1 MNRSRPRRLR
11 RILLRTG
18 IALALLTAAVT
29 AGLYFGPFGFGPGSE
44 DSEAEVQLGRDVT
57 VERGDLVR
65 VVSAVGNVAAAKA
78 DELAFE
84 VSGKLARVLVA
95 PGDVVESGQLLA
107 ELDATELEQALLEAE
122 ESLESANLDH
132 ATLLEPPDP
141 DDLLLAQLS
150 LAEAES
156 ALARLR
162 DFEDPKTEVMLR
174 SSLLTSER
182 SLRQAQARLT
192 ELEGGATAE
201 QIAAATAQFQRAEAS
216 WLSERESY
224 DDFLSGPSELALET
238 ARLTLKQAE
247 ETLED
252 YRDSSRT
259 TQTDIDLQEL
269 VVVEAR
275 EALAELEAP
284 VGEAE
289 KRRRA
294 VSLAAAE
301 QEYENARLKLLE
313 LTESDSEEIALSR
326 IDYQTALLGLSSAQ
340 LALQEYQEGPAEHE
354 ISDAENA
361 IVRRQVELRRLQEP
375 PSRNGVRK
383 SELALAAAQRRVDD
397 AREQLAKTRLTAPY
411 PGAIT
416 KADATIGVQPAAG
429 FIAIQSSAR
438 PQIETRVTEIDVGK
452 VAVGQA
458 VKIEPDIFGSSEV
471 FAGAVDS
478 INPEPS
484 SDAGLITYDLTI
496 EFDSD
501 PDSLL
506 PGMTVALEIIIES
519 RSDVIVVPLA
529 ALTEEDGRVTVQV
542 VDPLTEL
549 AAEREIEVGLR
560 NEIEVEVLSGLSV
573 GELVRT
579 SLTEADEIDLSFG
592 PPDDEE

>member
-11 RILLRTG
+11 RILLRGG
-18 IALALLTAAVT
+18 IAIVLLAAV
-29 AGLYFGPFGFGPGSE
+29 AAAAVYFGPFGFGPGSE
-44 DSEAEVQLGRDVT
+44 DSETEVQLGRDVT

-65 VVSAVGNVAAAKA
+65 VVSAVGNVAAATS

-162 DFEDPKTEVMLR
+162 DFEDPKTEVTLR

-269 VVVEAR
+269 VVIEAR

-284 VGEAE
+284 VSEAE

-354 ISDAENA
+354 IADAENA

-416 KADATIGVQPAAG
+416 KANATIGVQPAAG

-471 FAGAVDS
+471 FAGTVDS

-496 EFDSD
+496 EFDTD

-506 PGMTVALEIIIES
+506 PGMTVALEIVIDS
-519 RSDVIVVPLA
+519 RGDVIIVPLA

-549 AAEREIEVGLR
+549 AVEREIEVGLR

>member
-1 MNRSRPRRLR
+1 MNSSRPRRR
-11 RILLRTG
+11 RRVLLRSG
-18 IALALLTAAVT
+18 IALAVLAVI
-29 AGLYFGPFGFGPGSE
+29 AVVVVLFGPFGLGPGARQPESE
-44 DSEAEVQLGRDVT
+44 LQLGRDLS

-65 VVSAVGNVAAAKA
+65 VVSAVGNVAAAQA
-78 DELAFE
+78 DDLAFE
-84 VSGKLARVLVA
+84 VPGNLARVLVA

-107 ELDATELEQALLEAE
+107 ELDAADLEQALLEAE
-122 ESLESANLDH
+122 EALESANLDH

-141 DDLLLAQLS
+141 DDLLLAQLALS
-150 LAEAES
+150 EAES

-162 DFEDPKTEVMLR
+162 DFEDSQTEVSLR

-182 SLRQAQARLT
+182 GLLQAQTRLT

-201 QIAAATAQFQRAEAS
+201 QIAAATARFQRAEAS

-224 DDFLSGPSELALET
+224 DEFLTGPSELKLET

-269 VVVEAR
+269 VVIDAR

-284 VGEAE
+284 VSEAE

-301 QEYENARLKLLE
+301 QEYENARLQLLE
-313 LTESDSEEIALSR
+313 LTDSDSEDIALAR
-326 IDYQTALLGLSSAQ
+326 IDYQAALLGVSSAQ
-340 LALQEYQEGPAEHE
+340 LALQEYQGGPEEHQVT
-354 ISDAENA
+354 DAENA
-361 IVRRQVELRRLQEP
+361 IIRRQIELRRLQEP
-375 PSRNGVRK
+375 PSQNTVRK
-383 SELALAAAQRRVDD
+383 SELGLAAAQRRVDD

-411 PGAIT
+411 GGAIT
-416 KADATIGVQPAAG
+416 KASATVGTQPAAG
-429 FIAIQSSAR
+429 FLAIQSGAR
-438 PQIETRVTEIDVGK
+438 PQIQTRVTEIDVGK
-452 VAVGQA
+452 VAVGQS
-458 VKIEPDIFGSSEV
+458 VTIEPDIFGSAEV
-471 FAGAVDS
+471 FNGTVGS

-496 EFDSD
+496 DFDSD
-501 PDSLL
+501 PGSLL

-519 RSDVIVVPLA
+519 RSDVLVIPLA
-529 ALTEEDGRVTVQV
+529 ALTEEDGRTTVQV
-542 VDPLTEL
+542 VNPQTDE

-560 NEIEVEVLSGLSV
+560 NEIEVEVLSGLSA

-579 SLTEADEIDLSFG
+579 SLTGAEEIDLNFG
-592 PPDDEE
+592 PPPDDE

>member
-1 MNRSRPRRLR
+1 MNRSSPRRLR
-11 RILLRTG
+11 RILIRAG
-18 IALALLTAAVT
+18 IALVLLAAV
-29 AGLYFGPFGFGPGSE
+29 AAAVLLLGPFGFGPGSQDPE
-44 DSEAEVQLGRDVT
+44 SEVQLGRDVT
-57 VERGDLVR
+57 VERGDLAR
-65 VVSAVGNVAAAKA
+65 VVSAVGNVAAAKS

-84 VSGKLARVLVA
+84 VDGKLARVLVA
-95 PGDVVESGQLLA
+95 PGDLVDSGQLLA
-107 ELDATELEQALLEAE
+107 ELDAADLEQALLEAQ
-122 ESLESANLDH
+122 ESLESASLDH

-150 LAEAES
+150 LAEAEA

-162 DFEDPKTEVMLR
+162 DFEDPKAEVMLR

-182 SLRQAQARLT
+182 SLRQAQARIND
-192 ELEGGATAE
+192 LEGGATAE
-201 QIAAATAQFQRAEAS
+201 QIAAATARFQRAEAG

-224 DDFLSGPSELALET
+224 QDFLDGPSDLQLET
-238 ARLTLKQAE
+238 ARLKLKQAE
-247 ETLED
+247 EKLED

-269 VVVEAR
+269 VVIEAR

-284 VGEAE
+284 VSEAE

-301 QEYENARLKLLE
+301 QEYENARLQLLE
-313 LTESDSEEIALSR
+313 LTESDSEEIALAR
-326 IDYQTALLGLSSAQ
+326 IDYQTALLGVSSAQ
-340 LALQEYQEGPAEHE
+340 LALQDYQDGPAEHE
-354 ISDAENA
+354 ITDAENA
-361 IVRRQVELRRLQEP
+361 IVRRQIELRGLREP
-375 PSRNGVRK
+375 PSKNAVRK
-383 SELALAAAQRRVDD
+383 SELALAAARRRVED

-411 PGAIT
+411 KGAIT
-416 KADATIGVQPAAG
+416 KADATIGAKPPAG

-458 VKIEPDIFGSSEV
+458 VTIEPDIFGSAEV
-471 FAGAVDS
+471 FEGTVGS

-496 EFDSD
+496 DFDSD
-501 PDSLL
+501 PGSLL

-519 RSDVIVVPLA
+519 RSGVIVIPLA

-549 AAEREIEVGLR
+549 PAEREIEVGLR
-560 NEIEVEVLSGLSV
+560 NEIEVEVLSGLAV

-579 SLTEADEIDLSFG
+579 SLTGAEEIDLSFG

>member
-1 MNRSRPRRLR
+1 MRRV
-11 RILLRTG
+11 LLRSG
-18 IALALLTAAVT
+18 IALVGLAVIAAAVV
-29 AGLYFGPFGFGPGSE
+29 LFGPFGLGPGARQPESE
-44 DSEAEVQLGRDVT
+44 LQLGRDLS

-65 VVSAVGNVAAAKA
+65 VVSAVGNVAAAQA
-78 DELAFE
+78 DDLAFE
-84 VSGKLARVLVA
+84 VTGNLARVLVA

-107 ELDATELEQALLEAE
+107 ELDAADLEQALLEAE
-122 ESLESANLDH
+122 EALESANLDH

-141 DDLLLAQLS
+141 DDLLLAQLALS
-150 LAEAES
+150 EAEG

-162 DFEDPKTEVMLR
+162 DFEDPQTEVSLR

-182 SLRQAQARLT
+182 GLLQAQTRLT

-201 QIAAATAQFQRAEAS
+201 QIAAATARFQRAEAS

-224 DDFLSGPSELALET
+224 DEFLGGPSELALQT

-269 VVVEAR
+269 VVIDAR
-275 EALAELEAP
+275 EALADLEAP
-284 VGEAE
+284 VSEAE

-301 QEYENARLKLLE
+301 QEYENARLQLLE
-313 LTESDSEEIALSR
+313 LTDSDSEDIALAR
-326 IDYQTALLGLSSAQ
+326 IDYQAALLGVSSAQ
-340 LALQEYQEGPAEHE
+340 LALQEYQGGPEDHQVT
-354 ISDAENA
+354 DAENA
-361 IVRRQVELRRLQEP
+361 IVRRQIELRRLQEP
-375 PSRNGVRK
+375 PSQNTVRK
-383 SELALAAAQRRVDD
+383 SELALAAAQRRVGD

-411 PGAIT
+411 GGAIT
-416 KADATIGVQPAAG
+416 KANATVGTQPPAG
-429 FIAIQSSAR
+429 FLAIQSSAR

-452 VAVGQA
+452 VAVGQS
-458 VKIEPDIFGSSEV
+458 VTIEPDIFGSAEV
-471 FAGAVDS
+471 FNGTVGS

-501 PDSLL
+501 PGSLL

-519 RSDVIVVPLA
+519 RRDVLVIPLA
-529 ALTEEDGRVTVQV
+529 ALTEEDGRATVQV
-542 VDPLTEL
+542 VDPETGE

-560 NEIEVEVLSGLSV
+560 NEIEVEVLSGLSA

-579 SLTEADEIDLSFG
+579 SLTGAEEIDLNFG
-592 PPDDEE
+592 PPPDDE

>member
-1 MNRSRPRRLR
+1 MRRV
-11 RILLRTG
+11 LLRSG
-18 IALALLTAAVT
+18 IALAVLAVIAAAAVF
-29 AGLYFGPFGFGPGSE
+29 FGPFGLGPGARQPESE
-44 DSEAEVQLGRDVT
+44 LQLGRDLS

-65 VVSAVGNVAAAKA
+65 VVSAVGNVAAAQA
-78 DELAFE
+78 DDLAFE
-84 VSGKLARVLVA
+84 VTGNLARVLVA

-107 ELDATELEQALLEAE
+107 ELDAADLEQALLEAE
-122 ESLESANLDH
+122 EALESANLDH

-141 DDLLLAQLS
+141 DDLLLAQLALS
-150 LAEAES
+150 EAEG

-162 DFEDPKTEVMLR
+162 DFEDPQTEVSLR

-182 SLRQAQARLT
+182 GLLQAQTRLT

-201 QIAAATAQFQRAEAS
+201 QIAAATARFQRAEAS

-224 DDFLSGPSELALET
+224 DEFLGGPSELALQT

-269 VVVEAR
+269 VVIDAR
-275 EALAELEAP
+275 EALADLEAP
-284 VGEAE
+284 VSEAE

-301 QEYENARLKLLE
+301 QEYENARLQLLE
-313 LTESDSEEIALSR
+313 LTDSDSEDIALAR
-326 IDYQTALLGLSSAQ
+326 IDYQAALLGVSSAQ
-340 LALQEYQEGPAEHE
+340 LALQEYQGGPEDHQVT
-354 ISDAENA
+354 DAENA
-361 IVRRQVELRRLQEP
+361 IVRRQIELRRLQEP
-375 PSRNGVRK
+375 PSQNTVRK
-383 SELALAAAQRRVDD
+383 SELALAAAQRRVGD

-411 PGAIT
+411 GGAIT
-416 KADATIGVQPAAG
+416 KANATVGTQPAAG
-429 FIAIQSSAR
+429 FLAIQSSAR

-452 VAVGQA
+452 VAVGQS
-458 VKIEPDIFGSSEV
+458 VTIEPDIFGSAEV
-471 FAGAVDS
+471 FNGTVGS

-501 PDSLL
+501 PGSLL

-519 RSDVIVVPLA
+519 RSDVLVIPLA
-529 ALTEEDGRVTVQV
+529 ALTEEDGRATVQV
-542 VDPLTEL
+542 VDPQTGE

-560 NEIEVEVLSGLSV
+560 NEIEVEVLSGLSA

-579 SLTEADEIDLSFG
+579 SLTGAEEIDLNFG
-592 PPDDEE
+592 PPPDDE

>member
-11 RILLRTG
+11 RILLRGG
-18 IALALLTAAVT
+18 IALALLAAV
-29 AGLYFGPFGFGPGSE
+29 AVAAVYFGPFGFGPGSE

-107 ELDATELEQALLEAE
+107 ELDATELEQAQLEAE

-354 ISDAENA
+354 IADAENA

-471 FAGAVDS
+471 FVGTVDS